1 MANNKAVFELIVDD
15 KGRLKLATKDVAS
28 LGSAVEK
35 TKASHERGEKAARNY
50 HNTQEKGIIGTANG
64 TKSFSKLRETIGSGD
79 AGLVGA
85 YATLAAHIFTVSAA
99 FNALRNAAQAEQVM
113 LGLEAAGARAG
124 NTLTILAGQVKSLTN
139 GALSMEQAARATA
152 QVTSAGFGSAEM
164 LKLTQVANDA
174 SFALGRNLPDAMER
188 VTRGVTKLEP
198 ELLDELG
205 IMVRLD
211 DAVNT
216 YAVQLGRSA
225 SSLSNFERRQAFL
238 NAVAEEGE
246 RKFGGLSAAAG
257 DTRGYDNLA
266 AAFDDLSKSSLGMLN
281 DALLPIANFLG
292 GNSNAL
298 STLLILFAGTIAS
311 KVAPSL
317 MNLGNNS
324 LAAAERLKRTTNATA
339 SLLKQ
344 VNGVPKSF
352 IVLTDKIKEGTAS
365 LKDYEKTLKE
375 MDKSIVAKEGYLA
388 NPTKS
393 MNVPLKSLELEGV
406 KKQREE
412 LQNVIAAS
420 YRYKAARTGANAA
433 IVASEIT
440 LLNITR
446 QIPLTFALIK
456 RSFESYHRA
465 AIIANAGVA
474 TSFTRVIA
482 LANTARVAI
491 VAAGSALL
499 TFIPIIGQIYA
510 VYTILEMA
518 FKYIKETFFD
528 PKGLK
533 EYNAQVAT
541 LEEIASKAFDKRL
554 EYVRLQ
560 KETLNVSGNEISKNI
575 LIGNSINELVS
586 QMEKAIEA
594 RRRLN
599 AEINKDPS
607 MNPKSL
613 KDSFEYQYSGLDKVA
628 RVLNLFTDTELIKAK
643 KNNTPLFKTEE
654 FKTVES
660 LYTLGFDKLTER
672 TDKFAKS
679 INNLPWKEQQ
689 RRLGEYARG
698 IQKDF
703 GPLSAISN
711 DLRDSMNELE
721 TSTSKLLTSSKIST
735 PFDDQ
740 VRSLDSLVS
749 GIARY
754 NIEIVKGTAT
764 TEELSKIL
772 TGMGGQTMS
781 LLSVDAQN
789 ARNEFMRLNSEV
801 LKLESSLRKARE
813 ENRGSDV
820 VSISKELK
828 AVRGQRNQSIQGLRL
843 IETETSIL
851 REKTIELQRQTRE
864 FSSQLALV
872 QSQHSTVSS
881 LYGRTAQGLR
891 LQIEQE
897 EKVRSLKVAQ
907 LQLEKSFIDSSIARQ
922 KQELE
927 TLKLKEAN
935 LKLTVLEYETWLK
948 ATGEYDKYK
957 ASILEL
963 GLSIDS
969 ITSSIRDQESASRNL
984 ANQQQAINNEN
995 LTEAQKQARYQ
1006 QRNIE
1011 LVNEYNSALQE
1022 QSNIVQDLNLSI
1034 RKIER
1039 IRSGSI
1045 ATVRQEFEDLKS
1057 TAQQQVAMLEST
1069 TSRRIASLRG
1079 DLEIARADA
1088 AKLGS
1093 QTYASEQVAVLESQ
1107 IANEEILLQARV
1119 QQISVTNQ
1127 LQMLEKARF
1136 DVTKEGLEW
1145 QQKSLEYMERE
1156 LDISRQTQDAQ
1167 NRIFDA
1173 RRQINLK
1180 KSGLADTEES
1190 RRAQEIRVATANY
1203 NLALQEVQI
1212 KEALID
1218 LEYGLLDAQRLAL
1231 AEELKARA
1239 EILGPNSRA
1248 YGQLQNTIK
1257 LLEKGSY
1264 TALAESQKRAARL
1277 GVEAMRA
1284 ELENLVTLENPWGGN
1299 NGPLSF
1305 FMGLKDLGSAMS
1317 AAQGVLKK
1325 SIDSGTKIITDLTK
1339 DNSLPDVDVPT
1350 ITRQELLKPPL
1361 ESLVGY
1367 VKEIRDFIQGQIAE
1381 TSSLSG
1387 NIKTAVDFFLSK
1399 GWTKEQAA
1407 AIVGN
1412 LQVESGLNTRAVG
1425 DNGKAFGIAQWRKDA
1440 AAGARALKFREV
1452 MGVDVLTADLMTQL
1466 KFIQWELENTY
1477 KKAGNALKATRD
1489 YASGATVVDKQYE
1502 QSAGLHTARRVAEAK
1517 KIYDSIG
1524 GASSSAP
1531 VQRNSSPQPVVYSK
1545 SIAVA
1550 ANDNEIASRDRS
1562 KISADMNN
1570 RGGIEETI
1578 QGASQLGNLNIP
1590 EVSSATQMW
1599 GTQLQLLNQHMS
1611 VTLENLAQLGPEGQ
1625 ILSAVIQGSQQ
1636 MYAAILAVGKAGSS
1650 TSEQMTAWGG
1660 VASAALSMI
1669 NGVVQASA
1677 NARVAA
1683 IDREIDAEQRRDG
1696 KSAES
1701 VAKIQAME
1709 KRKDQIAKKAFDT
1722 NKKIMMA
1729 QAIIATATGVAQA
1742 LSYGPPG
1749 IPLAIAIGALGAAQL
1764 AIIAGTSY
1772 QSTASKT
1779 ATAANIGKITV
1790 GRRGSEIDLAKP
1802 NKSPGGEIGYLRGT
1816 QGYGTNSSN
1825 YTTVGRA
1832 YGGGMPQMVVGEKGP
1847 EKLDLAIP
1855 MRVKPLEA
1863 NDNQKAGDTYQFN
1876 IQALDAKSVEE
1887 LFMNNGGSLIA
1898 SIRSGA
1904 NASGQPF
1911 LEGVSVP
1918 QLKSAAG
1925 GGTKY

>member
-85 YATLAAHIFTVSAA
+85 YATLAANIFAVSAA

-113 LGLEAAGARAG
+113 LGLEASGARAG
-124 NTLTILAGQVKSLTN
+124 RTLSVVAQQVKELTS
-139 GALSMEQAARATA
+139 GALSMEEASRATA
-152 QVTSAGFGSAEM
+152 QLNAAGFGSNEL
-164 LKLTQVANDA
+164 LKLTQVANDT

-188 VTRGVTKLEP
+188 LTRGVTKLEP

-211 DAVNT
+211 DAT
-216 YAVQLGRSA
+216 DAYAVRLGRTAA
-225 SSLSNFERRQAFL
+225 SLTNFERRQAFM
-238 NAVAEEGE
+238 NAVLAEGE
-246 RKFGGLSAAAG
+246 QKFGGLSGAAG
-257 DTRGYDNLA
+257 DTRGYDNLG
-266 AAFDDLSKSSLGMLN
+266 AAFSDLSKTGLGILN
-281 DALLPIANFLG
+281 DVLLPLANFF
-292 GNSNAL
+292 GNNSGAL
-298 STLLILFAGTIAS
+298 SAVLLLFAGTIAG

-317 MNLGNNS
+317 TNLGKNALIAANNF
-324 LAAAERLKRTTNATA
+324 KTTTNATA
-339 SLLKQ
+339 SLMKQ
-344 VNGVPKSF
+344 FDNGPKTF
-352 IVLTDKIKEGTAS
+352 NRMTDAIKNGQGS
-365 LKDYEKTLKE
+365 LALYERTLKE
-375 MDKSIVAKEGYLA
+375 VNKSITLREGYIA
-388 NPTKS
+388 NPTKG
-393 MNVPLKSLELEGV
+393 MNVAVKKLELDHI
-406 KKQREE
+406 KQQKAETE
-412 LQNVIAAS
+412 KLIAATYK
-420 YRYKAARTGANAA
+420 YRAERSGANAA
-433 IVASEIT
+433 IAASEINLFNISRQGLVT
-440 LLNITR
+440 FKLLGRAHLNY
-446 QIPLTFALIK
+446 
-456 RSFESYHRA
+456 SRA
-465 AIIANAGVA
+465 AIAANGGVA
-474 TSFTRVIA
+474 SSFTRVIA
-482 LANTARVAI
+482 AAQTARVAFI
-491 VAAGSALL
+491 AAGSAMLSL
-499 TFIPIIGQIYA
+499 IPVAGQIYLA
-510 VYTILEMA
+510 GTLIYSAYEYLSEA
-518 FKYIKETFFD
+518 FAPE
-528 PKGLK
+528 GLK
-533 EYNAQVAT
+533 EYKAEIET
-541 LEEIASKAFDKRL
+541 LNSILESSTKKREEYL
-554 EYVRLQ
+554 RLQ
-560 KETLNVSGNEISKNI
+560 KNSLNVAQQEIDKTVLLGNAIGEIAAQLEKTIDARKRVGVNKITPDNI
-575 LIGNSINELVS
+575 LQASLSDVVDQSGTEASATFTRSFIQGLQTGSLSKGVADGIRTSVELAMGS
-586 QMEKAIEA
+586 ERTEA
-594 RRRLN
+594 
-599 AEINKDPS
+599 
-607 MNPKSL
+607 L
-613 KDSFEYQYSGLDKVA
+613 K
-628 RVLNLFTDTELIKAK
+628 KAK
-643 KNNTPLFKTEE
+643 LMATEE
-654 FKTVES
+654 FKS
-660 LYTLGFDKLTER
+660 LDAIYNLGNDKINRRILNFMKEVSR
-672 TDKFAKS
+672 MPVDKQAKEIS
-679 INNLPWKEQQ
+679 RFVRELE
-689 RRLGEYARG
+689 ATT
-698 IQKDF
+698 
-703 GPLSAISN
+703 GPLLRITQELSSAFS
-711 DLRDSMNELE
+711 ELE
-721 TSTSKLLTSSKIST
+721 TSSSKLITGSKIST

-740 VRSLDSLVS
+740 ARAFDSVVRGVKEYQIEVMKGNADTAELGRRITEIGAISKNFLSL
-749 GIARY
+749 
-754 NIEIVKGTAT
+754 
-764 TEELSKIL
+764 
-772 TGMGGQTMS
+772 
-781 LLSVDAQN
+781 DAQN
-789 ARNEFMRLNSEV
+789 AREAFMKLNAEV
-801 LKLESSLRKARE
+801 VELEANLRKATDEGRGVDALKIRRQIASVSARRDAMAPQVASLVSGSLAEARE
-813 ENRGSDV
+813 FT
-820 VSISKELK
+820 L
-828 AVRGQRNQSIQGLRL
+828 
-843 IETETSIL
+843 
-851 REKTIELQRQTRE
+851 ELQRQSRE
-864 FSSQLALV
+864 YQSQLAVL
-872 QSQHSTVSS
+872 QSQNATVTG
-881 LYGRTAQGLR
+881 LYAKTAQGLR
-891 LQIEQE
+891 LQYEQE
-897 EKVRSLKVAQ
+897 ERVRAVKVAQ
-907 LQLEKSFIDSSIARQ
+907 LELEKTFIERTIAKQ
-922 KQELE
+922 KQELISLQVQE
-927 TLKLKEAN
+927 QILNIMVLQAKITNTFSSGFEIQLAQLQLQSEAI
-935 LKLTVLEYETWLK
+935 K
-948 ATGEYDKYK
+948 
-957 ASILEL
+957 
-963 GLSIDS
+963 
-969 ITSSIRDQESASRNL
+969 SSIRDEESALRNL

-995 LTEAQKQARYQ
+995 LTDAQKQARYN

-1022 QSNIVQDLNLSI
+1022 QSNIIQDLNLSI

-1045 ATVRQEFEDLKS
+1045 LTVRQEFEDLKS
-1057 TAQQQVAMLEST
+1057 AAEQQIAILEST

-1079 DLEIARADA
+1079 DLQEARANA
-1088 AKLGS
+1088 EKMGS
-1093 QTYASEQVAVLESQ
+1093 QSYASEQISVIESQ
-1107 IANEEILLQARV
+1107 IKNEGILLEARK
-1119 QQISVTNQ
+1119 QQVTVTNQ

-1156 LDISRQTQDAQ
+1156 LEISRETQDAQ

-1180 KSGLADTEES
+1180 KSGLVDTEEG

-1284 ELENLVTLENPWGGN
+1284 ELENLVTLENPWAGN

-1305 FMGLKDLGSAMS
+1305 FKGLKDLGSAMS
-1317 AAQGVLKK
+1317 TAQGVLKK

-1350 ITRQELLKPPL
+1350 IAKQELLKPPL
-1361 ESLVGY
+1361 ETLVDY
-1367 VKEIRDFIQGQIAE
+1367 VKDIRDFIQGQIGVSGQAYKNITE
-1381 TSSLSG
+1381 LGEAAKAMGLRTSGFREAKGHRGRGHPEGRALDINAPGGIVEADSAQYKAMFDKLATEWAKKGFVVLWNNKRYSPE
-1387 NIKTAVDFFLSK
+1387 NIDGLAGAYGHRDH
-1399 GWTKEQAA
+1399 
-1407 AIVGN
+1407 IH
-1412 LQVESGLNTRAVG
+1412 VEEPRSGLKTLGPRAPLE
-1425 DNGKAFGIAQWRKDA
+1425 DN
-1440 AAGARALKFREV
+1440 
-1452 MGVDVLTADLMTQL
+1452 
-1466 KFIQWELENTY
+1466 
-1477 KKAGNALKATRD
+1477 
-1489 YASGATVVDKQYE
+1489 S
-1502 QSAGLHTARRVAEAK
+1502 
-1517 KIYDSIG
+1517 IYRTPPTHD
-1524 GASSSAP
+1524 P
-1531 VQRNSSPQPVVYSK
+1531 NQVYD
-1545 SIAVA
+1545 A
-1550 ANDNEIASRDRS
+1550 ANDNEIVVRART
-1562 KISADMNN
+1562 KVSADMYN

-1578 QGASQLGNLNIP
+1578 QGASQLGDLNIP
-1590 EVSSATQMW
+1590 EMSSATQMW

-1650 TSEQMTAWGG
+1650 TAEQMTAWGG

-1677 NARVAA
+1677 NAKVAA

-1816 QGYGTNSSN
+1816 KGYGTNSSN

-1855 MRVKPLEA
+1855 MRVKPIEA

-1898 SIRSGA
+1898 SIRNGA

-1918 QLKSAAG
+1918 QLKSAVG